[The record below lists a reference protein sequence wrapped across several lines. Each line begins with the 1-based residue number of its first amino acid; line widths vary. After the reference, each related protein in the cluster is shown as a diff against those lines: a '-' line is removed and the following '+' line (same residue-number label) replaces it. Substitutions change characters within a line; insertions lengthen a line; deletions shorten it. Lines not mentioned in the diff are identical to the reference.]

1 MKKIVIISNTLSS
14 LFIFRSEL
22 INKLSELNYK
32 IYLLSNKDV
41 FDDELNKKILK
52 KNNINYKFYYLNR
65 TSTNIFKEIFSFINI
80 FFLLYKI
87 KPSLVLSFT
96 IKPVIYCGLINYI
109 FKFKHLSTITGLGR
123 VFYPIWRTNN
133 LRKTVILLYKVS
145 QNNTKKI
152 FFQNEDDKEYFI
164 NQNIIPLEKTI
175 IVNGSGVDIDKFPFD
190 NFGYKKNNILMIAR
204 LLNQKGVIQ
213 FLETAE
219 YFKKN
224 NSTFNFILI
233 GKQEQGKDSISFSK
247 IEKYIKN
254 NVITYIPKSYDIA
267 NHLKNSKF
275 FVLPSIYREGM
286 PRTMIEALSVGR
298 PVLVTNIPGP
308 KDVIINKKHGMLIN
322 ETNSKEIIKSLEY
335 LINLSEKDYSN
346 MSFNC
351 RKLAKDMFD
360 VKIIIKE
367 YINQILKQ
375 I

>member
-22 INKLSELNYK
+22 INKLSELDYK
-32 IYLLSNKDV
+32 IYLLSNKDE
-41 FDDELNKKILK
+41 FDNVLSKRILK

-65 TSTNIFKEIFSFINI
+65 TSTNIVKEIFSFINI
-80 FFLLYKI
+80 FFLLLKI
-87 KPSLVLSFT
+87 KPNLVLSFT
-96 IKPVIYCGLINYI
+96 IKPVIYCGLISYF

-145 QNNTKKI
+145 QKNTKKI

-164 NQNIIPLEKTI
+164 NQNIIPLKKTV

-190 NFGYKKNNILMIAR
+190 NSGYQKNNILMIAR

-224 NSTFNFILI
+224 KSSFNFVLI
-233 GKQEQGKDSISFSK
+233 GKKEQGKDSINFSK
-247 IEKYIKN
+247 IEKYISN
-254 NVITYIPKSYDIA
+254 SSITYIPKSYDIA
-267 NHLKNSKF
+267 NHLKNCKF

-298 PVLVTNIPGP
+298 PVLVTDIPGP
-308 KDVIINKKHGMLIN
+308 KDVIINKMHGVLIN
-322 ETNSKEIIKSLEY
+322 EPNSNQIIKSLEY
-335 LINLSEKDYSN
+335 LINLSEKDYSK
-346 MSFNC
+346 MSINC
-351 RKLAKDMFD
+351 RKLAENTFD
-360 VKIIIKE
+360 VKLIIKK
-367 YINQILKQ
+367 YINQISKN

>member
-52 KNNINYKFYYLNR
+52 KNKINYKFYYLNR
-65 TSTNIFKEIFSFINI
+65 TSTNIFKETFSFINI

>member
-65 TSTNIFKEIFSFINI
+65 TSTNIFKETFSFINI